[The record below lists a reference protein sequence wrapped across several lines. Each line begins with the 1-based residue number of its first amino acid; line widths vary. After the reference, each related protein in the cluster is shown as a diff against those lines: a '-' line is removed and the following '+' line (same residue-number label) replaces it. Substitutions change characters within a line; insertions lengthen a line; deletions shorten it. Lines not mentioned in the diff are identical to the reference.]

1 MKKAWK
7 ILLSAGC
14 LLLWISTTFSWKL
27 WLEPSTWQFIAKCP
41 FEVNIMVDTEWVD
54 SNTIWVSFYI
64 DDSVFALNGLN
75 TEWAIFPAYTSFIR
89 GKAWHGDKKWK
100 QTISIMW
107 TTAQKNWF
115 TWKWKYA
122 TLTILPL
129 VWVKSLDFQFYAI
142 PGFSAD
148 DSNINYASWNTVLD
162 ALTEAIGGTYTFVD
176 GECSGYTVPVPIPE
190 GEAVVLK
197 TSSNDFFF
205 MHQMPFFPRLAKM
218 FINNIQY
225 IVIVILC
232 LFILLILLKKKDKDK
247 NKN

>member
-14 LLLWISTTFSWKL
+14 LFLWISTTFAGKL

-54 SNTIWVSFYI
+54 SNTIWVAFYI
-64 DDSVFALNGLN
+64 DDSVFALNELN
-75 TEWAIFPAYTSFIR
+75 TQWAIFPAYTSFVR

-122 TLTILPL
+122 TLSVLPL

-162 ALTEAIGGTYTFVD
+162 ALTQAIGGTYTFVD
-176 GECSGYTVPVPIPE
+176 GVCSGYGAPVPIPE
-190 GEAVVLK
+190 DEAVILK
-197 TSSNDFFF
+197 TNNKDFFF
-205 MHQMPFFPRLAKM
+205 AHQMPFFPRLAKM
-218 FINNIQY
+218 FVNNIQY
-225 IVIVILC
+225 IIIVILC
-232 LFILLILLKKKDKDK
+232 LFILFILLKRKKDK
-247 NKN
+247 NKK